1 MHSKKSRNK
10 SIFLKICVKQTGES
24 GKIYRYSTSYP
35 QVIHKMWIILR
46 KPIKLSTMTEKQ
58 EKSLLQIILD
68 ETTLYEYN

>member
-1 MHSKKSRNK
+1 MCKNK
-10 SIFLKICVKQTGES
+10 GDKVE
-24 GKIYRYSTSYP
+24 RYAGIP
-35 QVIHKMWIILR
+35 QVIHKLWIILR